1 MKKFVVRIGYVE
13 YAVEQ
18 DDAAELLAIASRA
31 RAVERPN
38 YDGPYY
44 VKKEQEQFVDNLQ
57 LSEVIEEKPMLG
69 TKKGPP
75 LAPPWETRADSSQ
88 EIPDPE
94 VAAPPPKP
102 EFPF

>member
-31 RAVERPN
+31 LVVERPN
-38 YDGPYY
+38 YSGPYY

-57 LSEVIEEKPMLG
+57 LSEVIEEPR
-69 TKKGPP
+69 P
-75 LAPPWETRADSSQ
+75 DSDVISVV
-88 EIPDPE
+88 E
-94 VAAPPPKP
+94 PPPKP